1 MDHIWKREKPSIRN
15 GAHLPSKRVTF
26 ALQNGAHLLF
36 KAVVPSTQGG
46 PQVLKVG
53 RRHPSRWAAGIPQGL
68 PQVLM
73 KVCRRHPSRWPT
85 ICHPARPR
93 HFPPRLVPLGVP
105 NPVAPKSAFEA
116 SSPNSTKSSSN
127 STRGTDPLRKRTIPA
142 INKRPALGW
151 RQPFVF
157 LYLVLSWYQLIR
169 NTNYHPHRT
178 KYHLAPPPLCAES
191 TQPGELRRP
200 RVFL

>member
-53 RRHPSRWAAGIPQGL
+53 RRHPSRRAAGIPQGL

-93 HFPPRLVPLGVP
+93 HFPPGWCHLGSRTPLHPNRHLKQVPQTAP
-105 NPVAPKSAFEA
+105 SPVAIRHEE
-116 SSPNSTKSSSN
+116 
-127 STRGTDPLRKRTIPA
+127 RTHFGNEP
-142 INKRPALGW
+142 
-151 RQPFVF
+151 
-157 LYLVLSWYQLIR
+157 Y
-169 NTNYHPHRT
+169 
-178 KYHLAPPPLCAES
+178 PPLISDPPSVGAS
-191 TQPGELRRP
+191 HLFFYIWSSVGTS
-200 RVFL
+200 